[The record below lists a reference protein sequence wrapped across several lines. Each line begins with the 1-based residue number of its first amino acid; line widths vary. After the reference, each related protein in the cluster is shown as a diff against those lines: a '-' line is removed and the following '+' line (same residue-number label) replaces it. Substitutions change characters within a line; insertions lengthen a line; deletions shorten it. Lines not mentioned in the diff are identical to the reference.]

1 MKIFKD
7 LYNYRELL
15 KTSVK
20 KDIGGKYKHSF
31 LGVLWSFI
39 NPLLQILVYALI
51 FPLVMKNGGSY
62 KDYTVFMVCGLIPWA
77 YFTTVINRASFIMI
91 ENGNILKKV
100 YFPRS
105 ILPLSLVTS
114 ETINFLVSCIIILA
128 FIVIK
133 GFGISKFILFFPL
146 VLLIQYVLLL
156 GIALIFS
163 AVTVYMRDIQ
173 HFIGVVLQLLF
184 YATSIVY
191 SIDTIPENFRWIL
204 KWNPM
209 TYIIEGYRA
218 IFYNQTMPDLKSL
231 GVLGIISIIILIVG
245 YLLFNKLQKR
255 FAEEL

>member
-1 MKIFKD
+1 MKVFKD

-184 YATSIVY
+184 YATPIVY

-209 TYIIEGYRA
+209 TYIIEGYRV

>member
-163 AVTVYMRDIQ
+163 AITVYMRDIQ

-184 YATSIVY
+184 YATPIVY

-231 GVLGIISIIILIVG
+231 GALGIISIIILIVG

>member
-1 MKIFKD
+1 MKVFKD

-184 YATSIVY
+184 YATPIVY
-191 SIDTIPENFRWIL
+191 SIDTIPEEFRWIL

-218 IFYNQTMPDLKSL
+218 IFYNQTMPDLKAL
-231 GVLGIISIIILIVG
+231 GILGIISIVILIVG

>member
-51 FPLVMKNGGSY
+51 FPLVIKNGGSY

-184 YATSIVY
+184 YATPIVY

>member
-133 GFGISKFILFFPL
+133 GFGISKFILSLPL

-184 YATSIVY
+184 YATPIVY

-218 IFYNQTMPDLKSL
+218 IFYNQTIPDLKSL

>member
-184 YATSIVY
+184 YATPIVY
-191 SIDTIPENFRWIL
+191 SIDTIPEGFRWIL

-231 GVLGIISIIILIVG
+231 GILGIISIIILIVG

>member
-1 MKIFKD
+1 MKVFKD

-20 KDIGGKYKHSF
+20 KDIGGKYKNSF

-128 FIVIK
+128 FIVFK

-184 YATSIVY
+184 YATPIVY
-191 SIDTIPENFRWIL
+191 SIDTIPEGFRWIL

-218 IFYNQTMPDLKSL
+218 IFYNQTMPDLKALGIL
-231 GVLGIISIIILIVG
+231 GVISIVILIVG

>member
-173 HFIGVVLQLLF
+173 HFIGVVLHLLF
-184 YATSIVY
+184 YATPIVY

>member
-184 YATSIVY
+184 YATPIVY

-209 TYIIEGYRA
+209 TYIIEGYRV

>member
-133 GFGISKFILFFPL
+133 GLGISKFILFFPL

-184 YATSIVY
+184 YATPIVY

>member
-1 MKIFKD
+1 MKVFKD

-184 YATSIVY
+184 YATPIVY

-218 IFYNQTMPDLKSL
+218 IFYNQTMPDLKALGIL
-231 GVLGIISIIILIVG
+231 GVISIVILIVG

>member
-114 ETINFLVSCIIILA
+114 ETINFLVSCIIILV

-184 YATSIVY
+184 YATPIVY

-231 GVLGIISIIILIVG
+231 GILGIISIIILIVG

>member
-1 MKIFKD
+1 MKVFKD

-20 KDIGGKYKHSF
+20 KDIGGKYKNSF

-156 GIALIFS
+156 GVALIFS

-184 YATSIVY
+184 YATPIVY
-191 SIDTIPENFRWIL
+191 SIDTIPEGFRWIL

-218 IFYNQTMPDLKSL
+218 IFYNQTMPDLKALGIL
-231 GVLGIISIIILIVG
+231 GVISIVILIVG

>member
-1 MKIFKD
+1 M
-7 LYNYRELL
+7 
-15 KTSVK
+15 
-20 KDIGGKYKHSF
+20 
-31 LGVLWSFI
+31 
-39 NPLLQILVYALI
+39 
-51 FPLVMKNGGSY
+51 
-62 KDYTVFMVCGLIPWA
+62 
-77 YFTTVINRASFIMI
+77 
-91 ENGNILKKV
+91 
-100 YFPRS
+100 
-105 ILPLSLVTS
+105 VTS

-156 GIALIFS
+156 GVALIFS

-184 YATSIVY
+184 YATPIVY
-191 SIDTIPENFRWIL
+191 SIDTIPEGFRWIL

-218 IFYNQTMPDLKSL
+218 IFYNQTMPDLKAL
-231 GVLGIISIIILIVG
+231 GILGIISIVILIVG

>member
-1 MKIFKD
+1 MKVFKD

-146 VLLIQYVLLL
+146 GLLIQYVLLL

-173 HFIGVVLQLLF
+173 HSIGVVLQLLF
-184 YATSIVY
+184 YATPIVY
-191 SIDTIPENFRWIL
+191 SIDTIPEGFRWIL

-218 IFYNQTMPDLKSL
+218 IFYNQTMPDLKALGIL
-231 GVLGIISIIILIVG
+231 GVISIVILIVG

>member
-133 GFGISKFILFFPL
+133 GFGISKIILFFPL

-184 YATSIVY
+184 YATPIVY

>member
-1 MKIFKD
+1 MKVFKD

-163 AVTVYMRDIQ
+163 AITVYMRDIQ

-184 YATSIVY
+184 YATPIVY

-231 GVLGIISIIILIVG
+231 GALGIISIIILIVG

>member
-51 FPLVMKNGGSY
+51 FPLVMKSGGSY

-114 ETINFLVSCIIILA
+114 ETINFLVSCIIILV

-184 YATSIVY
+184 YATPIVY

>member
-163 AVTVYMRDIQ
+163 AITVYMRDIQ

-184 YATSIVY
+184 YATPIVY

-218 IFYNQTMPDLKSL
+218 IFYNQTMSDLKSL

>member
-114 ETINFLVSCIIILA
+114 ETINFLVSCIIILV

-184 YATSIVY
+184 YATPIVY

-209 TYIIEGYRA
+209 TYIIEVYRA

>member
-1 MKIFKD
+1 MKVFKD

-20 KDIGGKYKHSF
+20 KDIGGKYKNSF

-156 GIALIFS
+156 GVALIFS

-184 YATSIVY
+184 YATPIVY
-191 SIDTIPENFRWIL
+191 SIDTIPEGFRWIL

-218 IFYNQTMPDLKSL
+218 IFYNQTMPDLKAL
-231 GVLGIISIIILIVG
+231 GILGIISIVILIVG
-245 YLLFNKLQKR
+245 YLLFSKLQKR

>member
-114 ETINFLVSCIIILA
+114 ETINFLVSCIIILV

-163 AVTVYMRDIQ
+163 AITVYMRDIQ

-184 YATSIVY
+184 YATPIVY

>member
-114 ETINFLVSCIIILA
+114 ETINFLVADL
-128 FIVIK
+128 IK
-133 GFGISKFILFFPL
+133 RGLKKENIKVAVHDYKDRHNRKESLEVLPDWWCRKHEIYSEADDIWIHYMSHEL
-146 VLLIQYVLLL
+146 VGL
-156 GIALIFS
+156 
-163 AVTVYMRDIQ
+163 T
-173 HFIGVVLQLLF
+173 
-184 YATSIVY
+184 
-191 SIDTIPENFRWIL
+191 N
-204 KWNPM
+204 
-209 TYIIEGYRA
+209 
-218 IFYNQTMPDLKSL
+218 
-231 GVLGIISIIILIVG
+231 
-245 YLLFNKLQKR
+245 
-255 FAEEL
+255 EELEEHYFKNNPLLRKVFEGVKC

>member
-184 YATSIVY
+184 YATPIVY

-218 IFYNQTMPDLKSL
+218 IFYNQTMPDLKALGIL
-231 GVLGIISIIILIVG
+231 GVISIVILIVG

>member
-1 MKIFKD
+1 MKVFKD

-62 KDYTVFMVCGLIPWA
+62 KDYTVFMVCGLIPLA

-184 YATSIVY
+184 YATPIVY

>member
-1 MKIFKD
+1 M
-7 LYNYRELL
+7 
-15 KTSVK
+15 
-20 KDIGGKYKHSF
+20 
-31 LGVLWSFI
+31 
-39 NPLLQILVYALI
+39 
-51 FPLVMKNGGSY
+51 
-62 KDYTVFMVCGLIPWA
+62 
-77 YFTTVINRASFIMI
+77 
-91 ENGNILKKV
+91 
-100 YFPRS
+100 
-105 ILPLSLVTS
+105 TS

-184 YATSIVY
+184 YATPIVY
-191 SIDTIPENFRWIL
+191 SIDTIPEGFRWIL

-218 IFYNQTMPDLKSL
+218 IFYNQTMPDLKALGIL
-231 GVLGIISIIILIVG
+231 GVISIVILIVG

>member
-20 KDIGGKYKHSF
+20 KDIGGKYKNSF

-184 YATSIVY
+184 YATPIVY

>member
-1 MKIFKD
+1 MT
-7 LYNYRELL
+7 LL
-15 KTSVK
+15 KIILIALGATFSIFGYLIYFK
-20 KDIGGKYKHSF
+20 KKYNLINDYETNRKAGKKTES
-31 LGVLWSFI
+31 
-39 NPLLQILVYALI
+39 YARK
-51 FPLVMKNGGSY
+51 V
-62 KDYTVFMVCGLIPWA
+62 GLI
-77 YFTTVINRASFIMI
+77 
-91 ENGNILKKV
+91 E
-100 YFPRS
+100 
-105 ILPLSLVTS
+105 
-114 ETINFLVSCIIILA
+114 
-128 FIVIK
+128 
-133 GFGISKFILFFPL
+133 
-146 VLLIQYVLLL
+146 LLL

-184 YATSIVY
+184 YATPIVY

-231 GVLGIISIIILIVG
+231 GILGVISIVILIAG

>member
-1 MKIFKD
+1 MKIFRD

-39 NPLLQILVYALI
+39 NPLLQILVYAII

-184 YATSIVY
+184 YATPIVY

>member
-1 MKIFKD
+1 MKVFKD

-100 YFPRS
+100 YFPRL

-184 YATSIVY
+184 YATPIVY
-191 SIDTIPENFRWIL
+191 SIDTIPEGFRWIL

-218 IFYNQTMPDLKSL
+218 IFYNQTMPDLKALGIL
-231 GVLGIISIIILIVG
+231 GVISIVILIVG

>member
-1 MKIFKD
+1 MKVFKD

-184 YATSIVY
+184 YATPIVY

-231 GVLGIISIIILIVG
+231 GILGVISIVILIVG

>member
-1 MKIFKD
+1 MKVFKD

-20 KDIGGKYKHSF
+20 KDIGGKYKNSF

-156 GIALIFS
+156 GVALIFS

-184 YATSIVY
+184 YATPIVY
-191 SIDTIPENFRWIL
+191 SIDTIPEGFRWIL

-218 IFYNQTMPDLKSL
+218 IFYNQTMPDLKAL
-231 GVLGIISIIILIVG
+231 GILGIISIVILIVG
-245 YLLFNKLQKR
+245 YLLFNKLQKC

>member
-114 ETINFLVSCIIILA
+114 ETVNFLVSCIIILA
-128 FIVIK
+128 FILIK

-184 YATSIVY
+184 YATPIVY